1 MKLPR
6 SFATRKKEEEREKK
20 RERKRHLYGGIS
32 RFHCELKPIADRNA
46 DRDRRLIKWFM
57 RLLEGIFPSRSVHV
71 ADARRKSFIA
81 RVDTASD
88 LRNFYS
94 RKSNIHP
101 PRLAKICSC
110 SSATWRDVSLD
121 PIFADRYKSTDCL
134 CHSGLPPRFELEL

>member
-6 SFATRKKEEEREKK
+6 SFATRKKEEKREKK

-46 DRDRRLIKWFM
+46 DRDRRLVKWFM

-81 RVDTASD
+81 RGDTASD

-101 PRLAKICSC
+101 PRAL
-110 SSATWRDVSLD
+110 
-121 PIFADRYKSTDCL
+121 
-134 CHSGLPPRFELEL
+134 PRFAVAALPRAATCRLTRFSLIGIRVRIVFVIQDYRRDSS